1 MQEGTNMKPLISVL
15 IPVYKESKLL
25 SAMLYK
31 LISQDAQKE
40 IFVIID
46 EPSEESIKISK
57 SFKDDVRFILNNSRI
72 GKAKA
77 LNEAVKLS
85 SGDVLFFL
93 DADIEL
99 PDDPKFLGKAIHE
112 MRDTDIL
119 DIKKRVCRDSF
130 LSKMTYYEYLG
141 FNISAW
147 LTAKFV
153 KKSPAVNGA
162 AFAIKRTIFKSL
174 GGFRGVISED
184 LDLATRA
191 FLNNHRFKYTGEI
204 EVYNHVYSTWKNW
217 AKQRKRWALG
227 TALWAKEYCRELLKS
242 TVKHPQI
249 FIPGLF
255 FLFPSLVLVML
266 SFLIPDLFIHKIFSI
281 IFLFLSIKF
290 SFILPVLMLTIIG
303 ADFLKNLIPTFL
315 SFLIFAVLFFVF
327 SKKLGF
333 KFKFHEF
340 FIYYFFFSLL
350 ILLIM
355 IMGMICVFV
364 FNKKLKVDWKV

>member
-1 MQEGTNMKPLISVL
+1 MEPVITVF

-25 SAMLYK
+25 SAMLHK
-31 LISQDAQKE
+31 LISQDAEKE
-40 IFVIID
+40 IFVIMD
-46 EPSEESIKISK
+46 EPTEESIKISK

-77 LNEAVKLS
+77 LNEAAKLS
-85 SGDVLFFL
+85 SGEILFFL

-99 PDDPKFLGKAIHE
+99 PDDPKFLGKVIHE

-119 DIKKRVCRDSF
+119 DIKKRVHRDSF

-162 AFAIKRTIFKSL
+162 AFAIKRNAFESL
-174 GGFRGVISED
+174 AGFRGVISED

-191 FLNNHRFKYTGEI
+191 FLNNYHFRYTGGI
-204 EVYNHVYSTWKNW
+204 EVHNYVHSSWKDW
-217 AKQRKRWALG
+217 VKQRKRWAFG
-227 TALWAKEYCRELLKS
+227 TALWAKEYYRDLLKS
-242 TVKHPQI
+242 TIKHPQI

-255 FLFPSLVLVML
+255 FLFPSLVLIIL
-266 SFLIPDLFIHKIFSI
+266 GFLIPDLLIHKIFYI
-281 IFLFLSIKF
+281 IFLFLAIKF
-290 SFILPVLMLTIIG
+290 SFILPILMLTIIG
-303 ADFLKNLIPTFL
+303 ADFLKNLVPTFL
-315 SFLIFAVLFFVF
+315 SFLAFAFLFFAF
-327 SKKLGF
+327 AKKLGF

-340 FIYYFFFSLL
+340 LIYYFFYSLL
-350 ILLIM
+350 VLLIM
-355 IMGMICVFV
+355 IIGLICVFV

>member
-1 MQEGTNMKPLISVL
+1 MEPVISVL

-25 SAMLYK
+25 SAMLHK

-57 SFKDDVRFILNNSRI
+57 RFKDDVRFILNNSRI

-85 SGDVLFFL
+85 SGEVLFFL

-99 PDDPKFLGKAIHE
+99 PDDPKFLGKVIHE
-112 MRDTDIL
+112 MKDTDIL
-119 DIKKRVCRDSF
+119 DIKKKVCRDSF

-141 FNISAW
+141 FNIGAW

-153 KKSPAVNGA
+153 KKAPAVNGA
-162 AFAIKRTIFKSL
+162 AFAIKSDVFESL
-174 GGFRGVISED
+174 GGFRSVISED

-191 FLNNHRFKYTGEI
+191 FLKSYRFKYTGGV
-204 EVYNHVYSTWKNW
+204 EVHNHVHSTWKSW
-217 AKQRKRWALG
+217 IKQRKRWAFG
-227 TALWAKEYCRELLKS
+227 TSLWAKEYYRELLKS

-266 SFLIPDLFIHKIFSI
+266 SFLIPELFIHKIFSI
-281 IFLFLSIKF
+281 IFLFLAIKV
-290 SFILPVLMLTIIG
+290 SFILPILMLTIIG
-303 ADFLKNLIPTFL
+303 ADFLKNLVPTFL
-315 SFLIFAVLFFVF
+315 SFLIFAVLFFAF

-333 KFKFHEF
+333 RFKFHEF
-340 FIYYFFFSLL
+340 FIYYLFYSLL
-350 ILLIM
+350 VLLIM
-355 IMGMICVFV
+355 IIGLICVFV